1 MAPLLDRVVAFFAD
15 YRVPHEVLPAHT
27 DRLAIT
33 LWYFDRDEYDGARQ
47 RGDAAVRTD
56 ALEQEAIE
64 GEIAR
69 FESRY
74 GGRAQRHAK

>member
-1 MAPLLDRVVAFFAD
+1 MVLFLAD

-33 LWYFDRDEYDGARQ
+33 IWYFDREEYSGARQ
-47 RGDAAVRTD
+47 RGGTAARTD

-74 GGRAQRHAK
+74 GGKAQRH